1 MLSGP
6 ESSDSVENPETSVR
20 NTHVRCQTPDMSHD
34 RAGIVKEH
42 AARTRRTKASPSL
55 GLVPRPPRI
64 QLAGGI
70 YHVTSRGN
78 RRQAIFHDDNDRR
91 WFLMFRFHV
100 FKRWG
105 WRLHAY
111 CLMTNH
117 FHLLVETPEPNL
129 SSGMQRLK
137 SGYAAYFNERH
148 SLVGH
153 LFQQRFDSRLIES
166 EEHFSETL
174 RYIALNPVRAGLCEH
189 PAQWPWSTFHRS
201 WDFIYER

>member
-1 MLSGP
+1 
-6 ESSDSVENPETSVR
+6 
-20 NTHVRCQTPDMSHD
+20 
-34 RAGIVKEH
+34 
-42 AARTRRTKASPSL
+42 
-55 GLVPRPPRI
+55 
-64 QLAGGI
+64 
-70 YHVTSRGN
+70 
-78 RRQAIFHDDNDRR
+78 
-91 WFLMFRFHV
+91 MFRSHV
-100 FKRWG
+100 FRRWG

-117 FHLLVETPEPNL
+117 FHLLVETPETNL

-148 SLVGH
+148 LLVGH

-166 EEHFSETL
+166 EEHFSESL

-189 PAQWPWSTFHRS
+189 PAQWPWSTFRGS

>member
-6 ESSDSVENPETSVR
+6 ESSDSVENPETSVQ
-20 NTHVRCQTPDMSHD
+20 TDHGRCQTPDMSRN
-34 RAGIVKEH
+34 RAGIVKKQSERKSR
-42 AARTRRTKASPSL
+42 AYGSRSL
-55 GLVPRPPRI
+55 APVPRPPRI

-78 RRQAIFHDDNDRR
+78 RRQAIFHDDDDRR
-91 WFLMFRFHV
+91 WFLMFRAHV
-100 FKRWG
+100 FQRWG

-117 FHLLVETPEPNL
+117 FHLLVQTPQANL

-148 SLVGH
+148 LLVGH

-166 EEHFSETL
+166 EEHFSETV

-189 PAQWPWSTFHRS
+189 PAQWPWSSFRGL
-201 WDFIYER
+201 WDFIYEP